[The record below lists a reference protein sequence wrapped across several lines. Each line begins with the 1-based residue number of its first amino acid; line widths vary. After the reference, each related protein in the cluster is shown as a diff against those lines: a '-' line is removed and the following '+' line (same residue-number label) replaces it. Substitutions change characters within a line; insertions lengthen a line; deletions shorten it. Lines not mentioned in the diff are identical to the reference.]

1 MEYPEIVNFIK
12 KTKFPNF
19 FQQVGMMNKK
29 RKLILI
35 RKLLKS
41 KTQNGDINKLP
52 EGGLLE
58 DKEDEGHTF
67 SPVGKYQ
74 GVTVP

>member
-1 MEYPEIVNFIK
+1 
-12 KTKFPNF
+12 
-19 FQQVGMMNKK
+19 MMNKK

-41 KTQNGDINKLP
+41 KTQNGAINKLP